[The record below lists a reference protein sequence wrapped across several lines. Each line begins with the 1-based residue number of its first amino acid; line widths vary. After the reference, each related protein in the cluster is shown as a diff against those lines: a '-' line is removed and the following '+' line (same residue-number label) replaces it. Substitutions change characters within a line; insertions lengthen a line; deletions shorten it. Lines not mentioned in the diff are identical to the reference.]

1 MEKIHRH
8 QAGQIAV
15 EGIVHRICLASCLGS
30 QCLYGTQAAG
40 SSRRREEIHGASHLG
55 VVLVWV
61 FFFFLIMSSHC
72 PVLARAAREA
82 RVGPATGAAGGTKTR
97 DGNRGCLSQPLPK
110 GHCSGRD
117 VMRTGIRVILRDYSV
132 SRCGDGS

>member
-15 EGIVHRICLASCLGS
+15 EGIVHRICLASRLGS
-30 QCLYGTQAAG
+30 QCLYVTQAAG

-55 VVLVWV
+55 VVLVW
-61 FFFFLIMSSHC
+61 FFFLFFFLIMSSHC

-82 RVGPATGAAGGTKTR
+82 HVGLATGAAGGTKTK

-110 GHCSGRD
+110 RS
-117 VMRTGIRVILRDYSV
+117 LY
-132 SRCGDGS
+132 